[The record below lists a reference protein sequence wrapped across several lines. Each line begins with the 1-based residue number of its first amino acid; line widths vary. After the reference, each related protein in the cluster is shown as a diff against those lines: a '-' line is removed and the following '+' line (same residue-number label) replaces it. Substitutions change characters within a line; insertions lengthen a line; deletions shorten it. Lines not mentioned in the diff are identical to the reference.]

1 MEERIR
7 KMEDR
12 ILEMIWIEEKTNT
25 LKNEILRQ
33 LSDSSIRNSLAKDN
47 GYARRRREG
56 KGAVYLKK

>member
-25 LKNEILRQ
+25 LKNEIL
-33 LSDSSIRNSLAKDN
+33 
-47 GYARRRREG
+47 
-56 KGAVYLKK
+56 

>member
-25 LKNEILRQ
+25 LKNEILR
-33 LSDSSIRNSLAKDN
+33 
-47 GYARRRREG
+47 
-56 KGAVYLKK
+56 